1 MAEYQSL
8 EPRMNLEQA
17 HYVSELISTIA
28 LVFSV
33 IYLGRQTHL
42 AARSNYAQ
50 MHQAR
55 SQQLHETTLLLT
67 DPELGPLIKAGLH
80 GDTELN
86 DAQVLRFYFFGSTQL
101 RLQEEIFR
109 QWKEGTIGTDR
120 WRTTERM
127 IKGMASAPGFRSC
140 FGMLRS
146 GLDAEFVELLDKL
159 INDSGPATTYDFEAE
174 WRAGV
179 DRARGLKTEQQA

>member
-1 MAEYQSL
+1 
-8 EPRMNLEQA
+8 MNLEQA
-17 HYVSELISTIA
+17 YYISQLISTIA

-33 IYLGRQTHL
+33 VYLGRQTRL
-42 AARSNYAQ
+42 AARSNFAQ

-55 SQQLHETTLLLT
+55 SQQLHDTTLMLT
-67 DPELGPLIKAGLH
+67 DSELGPLIKAGLH
-80 GDTELN
+80 GDTALN
-86 DAQVLRFYFFGSTQL
+86 DAQVLRFYFFGATQL

-127 IKGMASAPGFRSC
+127 VRGMASAPGFRSC
-140 FGMLRS
+140 FWMLRND
-146 GLDAEFVELLDKL
+146 LDVEFVELLDQL
-159 INDSGPATTYDFEAE
+159 IEKSGPATGFELERE

-179 DRARGLKTEQQA
+179 DRARGLKSKQQG

>member
-1 MAEYQSL
+1 MT
-8 EPRMNLEQA
+8 LEQA
-17 HYVSELISTIA
+17 YYISQLISTIA

-33 IYLGRQTHL
+33 VYLGRQTHL
-42 AARSNYAQ
+42 AARSNFAQ

-55 SQQLHETTLLLT
+55 SQQLHEITLMLT

-80 GDTELN
+80 GDTGLN
-86 DAQVLRFYFFGSTQL
+86 DTQVRRFYFFGATQL

-127 IKGMASAPGFRSC
+127 LKGMAAAPGFRSC
-140 FGMLRS
+140 FWMLRN
-146 GLDAEFVELLDKL
+146 GLDVAFVELLDGM
-159 INDSGPATTYDFEAE
+159 INESGPATAYELEAE

-179 DRARGLKTEQQA
+179 DRARGL